1 MDHMDASPG
10 KQREKLNQGLD
21 GSQSREWIGVEYYS
35 TRFFKYY
42 STLTFVDFDHT
53 RDWITGEDG
62 SHERMDCC

>member
-53 RDWITGEDG
+53 RETGSQEK
-62 SHERMDCC
+62 MDHLSE